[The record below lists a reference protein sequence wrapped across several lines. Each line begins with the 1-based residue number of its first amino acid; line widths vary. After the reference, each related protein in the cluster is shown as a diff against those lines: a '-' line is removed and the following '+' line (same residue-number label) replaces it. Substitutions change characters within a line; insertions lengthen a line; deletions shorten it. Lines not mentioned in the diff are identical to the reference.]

1 MATGYA
7 AWWKLARTMHVVHD
21 DREFELMTMAIREL
35 DKVTASSHPNPR
47 LSSHPTVLV
56 ATTSRWYPTARLAMA
71 LANYGCVVEMLC
83 PAGHPITKTTAANK
97 IYRYHGL
104 APLRSFAAAITNAR
118 PDLIIPGDDLA
129 TRQLHRLY
137 DLEQKRDHSGSSI
150 CRVIE
155 RSLGPAES
163 FPVAYTRSAFIGLAR
178 QEGIRVP
185 ATAAIADLD
194 ELKEWIIRNGF
205 PVVLK
210 ADGTSG
216 GDGVRIVRT
225 LEEAERAFCSL
236 QAPPRLLRAAK
247 RALIDHDVTL
257 LGPALLLRRFEMN
270 AQVLVEGREA
280 TSAVACWQGKVLA
293 ALHFEVIEKRS
304 AAGPATV
311 VRWIENTD
319 IATAAEK
326 MVRRLNLSGV
336 HGFDFMLE
344 ERTGK
349 PYLIEMNPRATQ
361 VGHLALGPGRDIPA
375 ALYGALSGQVSPS
388 APTVTENDTIA
399 LFPQEWIRDPESSF
413 LRSAYHDIP
422 WEEPEFVRDCVSNR
436 RKQSAWYSRANW
448 SKFSVPVQT
457 PRKVSA
463 PAKAHNVATRVGG
476 DSIAG

>member
-1 MATGYA
+1 
-7 AWWKLARTMHVVHD
+7 MHVVHD
-21 DREFELMTMAIREL
+21 NRKFEVMTMATREPNT
-35 DKVTASSHPNPR
+35 VATVSHPNPR

-83 PAGHPITKTTAANK
+83 PLGHPITKTMAARK
-97 IYRYHGL
+97 TYRYHGL
-104 APLRSFAAAITNAR
+104 TPLRSFAAAITNAQ

-137 DLEQKRDHSGSSI
+137 DREQRNGEAGSFI
-150 CRVIE
+150 CQLIE

-163 FPVAYTRSAFIGLAR
+163 FPVAYTRSALIDLAQ

-185 ATAAIADLD
+185 ATKAITNLD
-194 ELKEWIIRNGF
+194 ELKDWIIRNGF

-210 ADGTSG
+210 ANGTSG

-225 LEEAERAFCSL
+225 LDEAERAFCSL
-236 QAPPRLLRAAK
+236 QAPPHWLRAAK
-247 RALIDHDVTL
+247 RAFVDQDVTL
-257 LGPALLLRRFEMN
+257 VGPALLRRRFEMN
-270 AQVLVEGREA
+270 AQTFVDGREA
-280 TSAVACWQGKVLA
+280 TSAVACWRGKVLA

-311 VRWIENTD
+311 VRWIENID
-319 IATAAEK
+319 IANAVAK

-344 ERTGK
+344 EETGEA
-349 PYLIEMNPRATQ
+349 YLIEMNPRATQ
-361 VGHLALGPGRDIPA
+361 VGHLAMGPGRDIPA
-375 ALYGALSGQVSPS
+375 ALYTALSGDVPQS
-388 APTVTENDTIA
+388 APTITENDTIA

-422 WEEPEFVRDCVSNR
+422 WNEPEFIRDCVSNR
-436 RKQSAWYSRANW
+436 QKQSAWYSRA
-448 SKFSVPVQT
+448 SRVKSSAPVQA
-457 PRKVSA
+457 PKRVSS
-463 PAKAHNVATRVGG
+463 PARPHRVGTRVGG
-476 DSIAG
+476 DSIAR